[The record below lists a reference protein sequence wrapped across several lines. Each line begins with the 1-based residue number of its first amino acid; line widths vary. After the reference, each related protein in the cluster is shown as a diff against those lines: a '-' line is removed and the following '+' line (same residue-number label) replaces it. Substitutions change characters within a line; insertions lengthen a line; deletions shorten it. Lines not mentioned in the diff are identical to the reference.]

1 MNAIVPSSH
10 LPEPDRVWLR
20 MVRLNG
26 QMADVIAKALREI
39 DLSIPQ
45 CDVLSILIDR
55 EGSSQQDLAER
66 LYVTK
71 GNISGLIDRLTIAGL
86 VERRAIEEDRR
97 AHAIHL
103 TVKGRALALRYG
115 TMQLARNDGFGLAGI
130 ALGLG
135 FANAQD
141 HRQASG
147 QRRLGLGAHGGVIF
161 CMDGAAF
168 AMPDDHKARARIKQH
183 RGRHIAGKGATRLGM
198 AILAADGAILRRLG
212 HGVNEGE
219 WRGQTDIDRRIAG
232 RGTVDGA
239 RFRHS
244 GAQAVHLPIADDIG
258 P

>member
-26 QMADVIAKALREI
+26 QMAVVIAKALREI

-103 TVKGRALALRYG
+103 TVKGRALALRG
-115 TMQLARNDGFGLAGI
+115 VAIRRKVVAQSFGRLSEDQLSQMD
-130 ALGLG
+130 ALL
-135 FANAQD
+135 
-141 HRQASG
+141 
-147 QRRLGLGAHGGVIF
+147 V
-161 CMDGAAF
+161 M
-168 AMPDDHKARARIKQH
+168 
-183 RGRHIAGKGATRLGM
+183 TR
-198 AILAADGAILRRLG
+198 DILRSSQNEAKKASSRSKRL
-212 HGVNEGE
+212 VN
-219 WRGQTDIDRRIAG
+219 
-232 RGTVDGA
+232 
-239 RFRHS
+239 
-244 GAQAVHLPIADDIG
+244 HLAPIARRRTRGLTPD
-258 P
+258 